1 MTGKAEQTRLPVRPQ
16 TELSETRTG
25 KKSKKP
31 FQAHYHLMLMPGI
44 ILLLI
49 FSIIPMFGLLMAF
62 QDYKISKG
70 IFGSPW
76 VGLENVTYFFELS
89 DSKVIIRNTLFLA
102 ISKIVAN
109 LIVPLVF
116 AVLLNEVRQRAFKR
130 TVQTIVYLP
139 HFLSWVI
146 LAGIFSELLL
156 TDGIV
161 NRMLEVFGIG
171 PIQFL
176 GDNRVF
182 PYILIGSDVWKEFGF
197 NTIIYLAALAGI
209 DPHLYEAASIDGAG
223 WRKQTRLITLP
234 LLRATIILLATLA
247 IGNILN
253 AGFDQIFN
261 MYSPIVYESSDVIDT
276 YVYRAGILD
285 GQYGFATAIGL
296 MKSVIAF
303 VLIIFSYSLAYKY
316 ANYRIF

>member
-1 MTGKAEQTRLPVRPQ
+1 
-16 TELSETRTG
+16 
-25 KKSKKP
+25 
-31 FQAHYHLMLMPGI
+31 MLMPGI

>member
-1 MTGKAEQTRLPVRPQ
+1 
-16 TELSETRTG
+16 
-25 KKSKKP
+25 
-31 FQAHYHLMLMPGI
+31 MLMPGI

-76 VGLENVTYFFELS
+76 VGLENFTYFFELS